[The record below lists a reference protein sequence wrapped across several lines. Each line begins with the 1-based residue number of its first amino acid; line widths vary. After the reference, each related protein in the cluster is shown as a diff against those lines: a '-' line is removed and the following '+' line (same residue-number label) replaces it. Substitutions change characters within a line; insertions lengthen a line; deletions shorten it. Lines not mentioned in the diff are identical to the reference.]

1 MVPQLVTAP
10 QLVTVLVVVTAPLK
24 RAVLFEVIGAL
35 KVTGPVKA
43 PPLLGM

>member
-1 MVPQLVTAP
+1 VVLQFVTAP
-10 QLVTVLVVVTAPLK
+10 RFVTVLAFVTAPLK

-43 PPLLGM
+43 PPLFGM